1 MKDATTES
9 LNRIA
14 NEYLEDLQRYAPEA
28 RRIVDKMPHNYEALG
43 LIDRLFP
50 GARVLHCRRNP
61 IDTCVSIY
69 FKHFNSF
76 HPYASDLRSLG
87 LYYRQYEQLMEYWK
101 RTLAVPILDVQ
112 YEEVVANQE
121 EMSRRILEF
130 VGLEWDERCLN
141 YHQIERTVKTPSYD
155 QVRKPIYTGSVERW
169 RRYEAHLGPLL
180 EALGI

>member
-1 MKDATTES
+1 
-9 LNRIA
+9 
-14 NEYLEDLQRYAPEA
+14 
-28 RRIVDKMPHNYEALG
+28 
-43 LIDRLFP
+43 
-50 GARVLHCRRNP
+50 
-61 IDTCVSIY
+61 
-69 FKHFNSF
+69 
-76 HPYASDLRSLG
+76 
-87 LYYRQYEQLMEYWK
+87 MEYWK
-101 RTLAVPILDVQ
+101 RTLTVPILDVQ